1 MATTALVT
9 PLATLGVP
17 SEQTPMLLEST
28 AKETVSPEVDWAAT
42 VNAL

>member
-17 SEQTPMLLEST
+17 TEQTDVLPAST
-28 AKETVSPEVDWAAT
+28 DNATVSPEVDCAAT